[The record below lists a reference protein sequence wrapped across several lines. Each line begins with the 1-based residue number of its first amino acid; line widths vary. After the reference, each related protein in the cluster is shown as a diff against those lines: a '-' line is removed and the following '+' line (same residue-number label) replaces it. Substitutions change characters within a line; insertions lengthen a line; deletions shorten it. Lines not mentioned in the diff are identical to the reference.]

1 MSVRTAVLICV
12 FSIAALGLLGGALL
26 RERAELAR
34 RGREMDAVYSRAFST
49 LVTSVGE
56 LETSLRKALWST
68 SPSMTCSACT
78 DVFGKAM
85 AAQTSLGELPFSD
98 LDLTNTAGFIS
109 RVGDWAWSLAR
120 GAASGA
126 ELTQAD
132 RENLRA
138 MSDAAAA
145 LSSSLSSLSA
155 EAAERTAAAASL
167 GEDFKSIEAEFP
179 EVPSLVYDGPFSSH
193 ISRREPLS
201 LKDLPEVSEVEAAR
215 AASKFLGGGPVESV
229 GESGG
234 DLPCHVFSS
243 GERTVYV
250 TRRGGAILSMLS
262 SGRPFGETDRAEAER
277 IAADFLASR
286 GFESMKKSYSISEGG
301 LTVVS
306 FAFEENGVVCY
317 PDLIKV
323 GVAADGSVASFEA
336 AGYIMNHRPRGLPE
350 PSVTAEQARGLV
362 PEGLTVL
369 REGLAVI
376 PTEGKNERYCRELV
390 CEDGKGEH
398 VLIYVGAN
406 EPRQEKILLLI
417 EDENGVLAL

>member
-1 MSVRTAVLICV
+1 M
-12 FSIAALGLLGGALL
+12 
-26 RERAELAR
+26 
-34 RGREMDAVYSRAFST
+34 YSRAFST

-56 LETSLRKALWST
+56 LETSLKKALWST
-68 SPSMTCSACT
+68 SPGMTCAACT

-98 LDLTNTAGFIS
+98 IDLTNTAGFIS

-138 MSDAAAA
+138 MSAAAAA

-167 GEDFKSIEAEFP
+167 GEDFKTIEAEFP

-201 LKDLPEVSEVEAAR
+201 LKDLPEVSAEEAAR
-215 AASKFLGGGPVESV
+215 AASEFLGVSSV
-229 GESGG
+229 GSAGECGG
-234 DLPCHVFSS
+234 ELPCYIFAS

-250 TRRGGAILSMLS
+250 TRRGGAILSMIS
-262 SGRPFGETDRAEAER
+262 PERPFGETDRAGAER
-277 IAADFLASR
+277 VAQDFLAAR

-317 PDLIKV
+317 PDLVKV
-323 GVAADGSVASFEA
+323 GVAADGTVASFEA

-350 PSVTAEQARGLV
+350 PSVTAEAARALV

-376 PTEGKNERYCRELV
+376 PTEGKNERFCREFV
-390 CEDGKGEH
+390 CEDAQGGH
-398 VLIYVGAN
+398 VLIYVGAQ